1 MSPLCPP
8 PGQFFNPICCFLLFN
23 VMDCL
28 GRSLTS
34 YFLWVS
40 TSTGV
45 ISHLEKQSGI
55 RECERARK
63 GDFPTLTGPGLG
75 LVTEQP
81 VSTEHQPLEACK
93 SGLGLNSLKAEAMS
107 S

>member
-1 MSPLCPP
+1 
-8 PGQFFNPICCFLLFN
+8 
-23 VMDCL
+23 MDCL

-45 ISHLEKQSGI
+45 IGHLEKQSRI
-55 RECERARK
+55 RECERAQK

-75 LVTEQP
+75 LVMEQT

-93 SGLGLNSLKAEAMS
+93 PGLGLNSPKAEAMS